1 MLATLRAPASASLK
15 PLSVPPAD
23 HPEPT
28 GDRHLVFWSRYLP
41 RGQAFI
47 YFIRGVGAAPVKV
60 GFSID
65 VRQRMRELR
74 TGNPYPLEL
83 LFVVPADRS
92 LETTFH
98 RELRGDRMEGEWFSG
113 PRIERLMIR
122 VAAATED
129 MFLEFDYSNTPPD
142 YYAYDPKAKRPRG
155 HKIRPRPDA
164 ATVISPDMPLEIRQ
178 YEEWRRE
185 NKAA

>member
-1 MLATLRAPASASLK
+1 M
-15 PLSVPPAD
+15 
-23 HPEPT
+23 
-28 GDRHLVFWSRYLP
+28 
-41 RGQAFI
+41 
-47 YFIRGVGAAPVKV
+47 KV

-142 YYAYDPKAKRPRG
+142 YYAYDLKAKRPRG

-164 ATVISPDMPLEIRQ
+164 VSVISPDMPLEIRQ